1 MKIAILADLHLTDNF
16 NTVKMPVLDWAL
28 NAVREEQCDYICC
41 IGDLTAQGS
50 DKQTEYIL
58 ERLKNCGVPYC
69 STPGNAEARIFADGK
84 NAARFDIPAPAN
96 VPVVL
101 IDTTFNEPASAELA
115 KLEALPDNAG
125 FLLATHNPVRN
136 WSSEAQAVVQKVRSR
151 GAVTFDM
158 AGHSHHD
165 EANILR
171 GLDPDKAS
179 GGVPMF
185 AIMERDAQGVWQRRD
200 VAIKG
205 VDPREWSAADRE
217 DFRNNIGI
225 STMWEDVAALEF
237 AVQNNI
243 RHVELRIGLEHNENL
258 PQAIEKWRNNGGET
272 LSLHLPN
279 LSLSDEENNLQ
290 KFAVLAHKL
299 HCDRVTLHVP
309 KVTAA
314 GFEAAQAAL
323 LEKFERDLQV
333 LLRDNCRIGIE
344 NLHTTAQANTFETR
358 NFGCTIEECRMWV
371 ELLREKFSTDLIGF
385 HLDIGHSRNNA
396 PISGRENLSD
406 WYVKMGDLL
415 NGWHL
420 HQVEHKNG
428 EFSNHRP
435 LTGFYDKL
443 ISLGGLFMAHRA
455 GQLKKAPMFLEA
467 RTWEG
472 NVQSYRK
479 LMDLLK

>member
-1 MKIAILADLHLTDNF
+1 MKIAVLADLHLTDNF
-16 NTVKMPVLDWAL
+16 NTVKIPVLDWAL

-50 DKQTEYIL
+50 DKQTEYVL
-58 ERLKNCGVPYC
+58 ARLNSCGVPYC

-101 IDTTFNEPASAELA
+101 IDTTFDEPASAELA

-136 WSSEAQAVVQKVRSR
+136 WSSEAQAFVQKVRSR

-205 VDPREWSAADRE
+205 VDPREWSAADCE

-258 PQAIEKWRNNGGET
+258 PQAIEKWRNNGGM
-272 LSLHLPN
+272 SSFN
-279 LSLSDEENNLQ
+279 
-290 KFAVLAHKL
+290 
-299 HCDRVTLHVP
+299 
-309 KVTAA
+309 KVS
-314 GFEAAQAAL
+314 
-323 LEKFERDLQV
+323 
-333 LLRDNCRIGIE
+333 I
-344 NLHTTAQANTFETR
+344 
-358 NFGCTIEECRMWV
+358 
-371 ELLREKFSTDLIGF
+371 
-385 HLDIGHSRNNA
+385 HSRT
-396 PISGRENLSD
+396 
-406 WYVKMGDLL
+406 
-415 NGWHL
+415 H
-420 HQVEHKNG
+420 
-428 EFSNHRP
+428 SNIIN
-435 LTGFYDKL
+435 Y
-443 ISLGGLFMAHRA
+443 
-455 GQLKKAPMFLEA
+455 
-467 RTWEG
+467 
-472 NVQSYRK
+472 
-479 LMDLLK
+479 